1 MMGTIAAEL
10 FVLRKRA
17 STWILLAIWLAVSAT
32 FAYIVP
38 YVSYRNNAGT
48 PGGPPLADLLPQ
60 GFVSTMLVG
69 FPFFGGAIVLM
80 LGVLSFGSEYGWGTL
95 KTLFTQRPGRMHIFG
110 AKLLALGIA
119 LTPFVVLTFAIGVV
133 SSYTIAQIEGAAMD
147 WPSAWLI
154 VRALAASWFIL
165 AVWAMLGAM
174 LAVLS
179 RGTALAIGVGI
190 LYAMALEGLFSALA
204 GQLSLFEP
212 LVEFFLRANA
222 YSLVAAL
229 GASTEEMGNNGP
241 GSFSGPFVDGGQAL
255 LVMSTYIVIFTLVS
269 GFTLRRRDVAG

>member
-1 MMGTIAAEL
+1 MMGSISAEL

-17 STWILLAIWLAVSAT
+17 STWILLAIWLAVGTT
-32 FAYIVP
+32 FAYMVP

-95 KTLFTQRPGRMHIFG
+95 KTLFTQRPGRLRIFG
-110 AKLLALGIA
+110 AKLLALGIT
-119 LTPFVVLTFAIGVV
+119 LTPFVVLMFGIGAIF
-133 SSYTIAQIEGAAMD
+133 SYTIAQIEGSAVD
-147 WPSAWLI
+147 WPSVWLV

-165 AVWAMLGAM
+165 AVWAMLGVM

-204 GQLSLFEP
+204 GQVSLFEP

-222 YSLVAAL
+222 YSLVVEL
-229 GASTEEMGNNGP
+229 GVSGEAMADRGP

-255 LVMSTYIVIFTLVS
+255 LVLGAYIIIFTLVS
-269 GFTLRRRDVAG
+269 GFTLRQRDVAG